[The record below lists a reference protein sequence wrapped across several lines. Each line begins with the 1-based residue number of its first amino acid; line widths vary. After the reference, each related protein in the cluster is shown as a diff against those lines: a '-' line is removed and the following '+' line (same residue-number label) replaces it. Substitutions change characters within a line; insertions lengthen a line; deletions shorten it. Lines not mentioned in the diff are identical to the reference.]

1 MKKKLRS
8 FDKARAYLH
17 ELMQPSF
24 YDPDCTT
31 TSLMDHHLH
40 RQAIFAKFQST
51 VTQLV
56 VDLVIGC
63 LVLGFVFKYP
73 SLVVRMVSTVGK
85 RLELDYVV

>member
-1 MKKKLRS
+1 MAPLNKINIVIQMKKKLRS

-40 RQAIFAKFQST
+40 RQAIFAKF
-51 VTQLV
+51 
-56 VDLVIGC
+56 
-63 LVLGFVFKYP
+63 
-73 SLVVRMVSTVGK
+73 
-85 RLELDYVV
+85 